1 MQLFIFQE
9 EKVVPDGIGGSIK
22 GWVPVEHLKEVE
34 GYLDLV
40 TGTNLNPVQ
49 NAFIEESTHVLV
61 IPEFRPGIT
70 DKMRI
75 VDQHNRFYLVTYA
88 DDPVGVGHH
97 NEVYCKYGGAV
108 DGEE

>member
-1 MQLFIFQE
+1 MQSFEIQE
-9 EKVVPDGIGGSIK
+9 EKSIPDGIGGHIK
-22 GWVPVEHLKEVE
+22 DWFPVTSVE

-49 NAFIEESTHVLV
+49 NAFIEESTHLLI
-61 IPEFRPGIT
+61 IPEFTPAIT
-70 DKMRI
+70 DDMRI

-97 NEVYCKYGGAV
+97 NEIYCKYGGV
-108 DGEE
+108 IDGKG